1 MSIWEVPG
9 KLVSLD
15 VGESLDVWDVGDML
29 ENVGKSKCIFSIST
43 MFLGFWNDAIGVL
56 AKSKVLPKSKK
67 YWIRK
72 KKIQKIEKNTK

>member
-1 MSIWEVPG
+1 MHWGQYYKVFPKSHLKWNSQLMLLAT
-9 KLVSLD
+9 LV
-15 VGESLDVWDVGDML
+15 
-29 ENVGKSKCIFSIST
+29 ST

-67 YWIRK
+67 YWIRQ